1 MSARIVAEAAAVA
14 KHPVAGNDDGE
25 GIARAGL
32 ADGARTGL
40 NRPRDLAVA
49 CSLAMGNGDDG
60 GAKHFAE
67 RACGGRERQ
76 EIGRAHVWT
85 PVTNAH
91 SVCRLLLDKAD
102 TRPLLIMRSNIW
114 ASGNAVAGN
123 D

>member
-60 GAKHFAE
+60 GAKHFAA

-76 EIGRAHVWT
+76 VEIGRAHVRT
-85 PVTNAH
+85 PVTNAQL
-91 SVCRLLLDKAD
+91 VCRLLLEKKKTKKRHDE
-102 TRPLLIMRSNIW
+102 TP
-114 ASGNAVAGN
+114 GVA
-123 D
+123 